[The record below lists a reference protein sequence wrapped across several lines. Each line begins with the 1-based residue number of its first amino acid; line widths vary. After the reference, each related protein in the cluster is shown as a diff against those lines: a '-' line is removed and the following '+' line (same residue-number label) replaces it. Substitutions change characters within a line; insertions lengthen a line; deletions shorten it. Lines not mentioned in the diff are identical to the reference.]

1 MDDTQS
7 APKISPEPTIQ
18 PQGTP
23 PATTSGFD
31 LNQPT
36 IISLLYVASF
46 VTGITA
52 IVGVILAYSW
62 KGQPKAEWEVS
73 HYRYLIRTF
82 WGGLIGCIVGFVLLI
97 VLIGI
102 FVLLAVSA
110 WMLVRSIMS
119 IINAQKHAPMPNPD
133 SWLI

>member
-1 MDDTQS
+1 MDDTTQ
-7 APKISPEPTIQ
+7 KTSPEPTVR
-18 PQGTP
+18 PQDTV
-23 PATTSGFD
+23 PAATSGFD

-62 KGQPKAEWEVS
+62 KSQPKAEWEVS
-73 HYRYLIRTF
+73 HYKYLIRTF
-82 WGGLIGCIVGFVLLI
+82 WGGLIGSLIGFVLLI
-97 VLIGI
+97 VLIGF
-102 FVLLAVSA
+102 FVLLAVAA